1 MNRFE
6 FLSSLKE
13 QGDIKQIRDTWAA
26 LGSLEVNSNTK
37 VYIKDTICKITSD
50 NNPIVNEKP
59 ATVTGNFLTQLQNML
74 QLPGSKLTL
83 KQEDIEENSGIENST
98 WILENDKGLKKLTIK
113 TKIVGHFS
121 METILNIIFQDGE
134 MIVYD
139 DKDLTRLKRYT
150 VHKSINHYITFKTFD
165 KDELHFT
172 KISYKE
178 GAPISDEEQL
188 SDDASALNNIVLNKS
203 LGETGDDLFDEFS
216 AKLYKDH
223 LRLKLKLNHPSS
235 DCEYSFL
242 EFFCTEDNNVFVEF
256 TVKYANEINETK
268 NVLPVVLVDEMIHII
283 SGIDTE
289 NEKSISDK
297 YLIRR
302 SLINDVSLVKIVD
315 KEADDNVEYQ
325 VSHYFCEEFK
335 NDKSIENTEQ
345 DLTDIIEQGPLIG
358 ALVYV
363 LSDYSVAKN
372 NGLVNWDSL
381 NYNDI
386 DNSLVSMVGGVI
398 SPHFRILL
406 TADEMKSVEDIPID
420 EDLIP
425 FSNESKSITGDFNI
439 SDDELELI
447 LGELGVPFITVDE
460 LEYTR
465 DILVKKCVVPAIKEY
480 YTFFPIIKEEA
491 FGNVG
496 SNQEFK
502 IEYPEGAYAAVAF
515 FTQGTGASLESVGPF
530 GFYAQAA
537 LSGVGYNG
545 KFGNG
550 LRYNKQVPGFVGLDN
565 NTSYLMNRAAQ
576 QGYINYH
583 RREKILH
590 RFVDEKTGKV
600 YAKGFSTIGGMVN
613 IKWLCWSN
621 DWNDIRF
628 IDISDVRALATS
640 YALRNIGM
648 LRAQVKSDAPNNI
661 DFSLFNTRSS
671 ELREHVIKKW
681 EGSSTNLNLAP
692 LRGGL

>member
-26 LGSLEVNSNTK
+26 LGSLEVDSNTK

-50 NNPIVNEKP
+50 NKPIVTEKP

-74 QLPGSKLTL
+74 QLPGSKLVL
-83 KQEDIEENSGIENST
+83 KQEDLKEDSDIENST
-98 WILENDKGLKKLTIK
+98 WVLENDKGVKKLTIK
-113 TKIVGHFS
+113 TKIVGHFW
-121 METILNIIFQDGE
+121 MKTVLNIHFQEGE

-139 DKDLTRLKRYT
+139 NKDATKIKRYS
-150 VHKSINHYITFKTFD
+150 VHKSINHYIAFKTFD
-165 KDELHFT
+165 KDELHFSKT
-172 KISYKE
+172 SYE
-178 GAPISDEEQL
+178 QGAPLTDEEL
-188 SDDASALNNIVLNKS
+188 NEEHITADLTLNNLILNKS
-203 LGETGDDLFDEFS
+203 LGETGDDLFNEFS
-216 AKLYKDH
+216 AKLENGS
-223 LRLKLKLNHPSS
+223 RLKLELNHLSN
-235 DCEYSFL
+235 DLEYSRL
-242 EFFCTEDNNVFVEF
+242 EFFCTEDNDLFVESI
-256 TVKYANEINETK
+256 VKYINKPDE
-268 NVLPVVLVDEMIHII
+268 NRSVLPVLLVDGTLNIFL
-283 SGIDTE
+283 SIDEADFRFNT
-289 NEKSISDK
+289 
-297 YLIRR
+297 YFIRR
-302 SLINDVSLVKIVD
+302 SLINDIALVAIVD
-315 KEADDNVEYQ
+315 NGIDDGVEFQ
-325 VSHYFCEEFK
+325 VGHYFCEDFRNK
-335 NDKSIENTEQ
+335 KSLENTEQ

-358 ALVYV
+358 SLVYV
-363 LSDYSVAKN
+363 LSDYSAAKN

-386 DNSLVSMVGGVI
+386 DSSLVSMVGGVI
-398 SPHFRILL
+398 SPHFRVLL
-406 TADEMKSVEDIPID
+406 TADEMKSLEELPID

-425 FSNESKSITGDFNI
+425 FLNETKSVTGDFKI
-439 SDDELELI
+439 PDYELELI
-447 LGELGVPFITVDE
+447 LGELGVPFITIDE

-465 DILVKKCVVPAIKEY
+465 DTLVKNCVVPAINDY
-480 YTFFPIIKEEA
+480 YTYFPIIKEEA
-491 FGNVG
+491 FGSVG

-502 IEYPEGAYAAVAF
+502 VEYPKDAYAAVAF

-537 LSGVGYNG
+537 LSGAGYTG

-565 NTSYLMNRAAQ
+565 NSSYLMNRAAQ

-583 RREKILH
+583 KREKILH
-590 RFVDEKTGKV
+590 RFVDEETGKV

-628 IDISDVRALATS
+628 IDIGDVRALATS

-671 ELREHVIKKW
+671 ELRERVMKKW
-681 EGSSTNLNLAP
+681 EQSSTNLNLAP